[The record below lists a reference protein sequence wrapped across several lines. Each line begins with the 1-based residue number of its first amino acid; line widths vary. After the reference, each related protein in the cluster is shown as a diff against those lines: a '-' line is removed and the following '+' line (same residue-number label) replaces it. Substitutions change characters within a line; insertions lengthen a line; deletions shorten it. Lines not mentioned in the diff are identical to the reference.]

1 MARSFLW
8 PSWWFLSEAAH
19 HDRGDR
25 AGMVNHTNGSIY
37 QKAPMALWG
46 KAVSTGMKTLDSPRP
61 QEVILRLQ
69 TLSHI
74 IQNNNVF
81 SQGEHWIF
89 LSKYKFKLHIY
100 KTVYKERRKKGA
112 RKRSRGREGKE
123 EMENKKSD
131 LEMEIWNLIVA
142 LPGMKF
148 FGDSPFMIRTNPSSF
163 LYTQNF
169 GSFISK
175 SSPLRPTSVC
185 GPPAPPHLRKSREKP
200 SSWTLI
206 DHPSVSLVDR
216 ASFRQRLSGLREFSK
231 TDTEMWELFSNLKK
245 NNNNNNG
252 YHIFFFPATKP
263 TKSPAVL

>member
-1 MARSFLW
+1 
-8 PSWWFLSEAAH
+8 
-19 HDRGDR
+19 
-25 AGMVNHTNGSIY
+25 
-37 QKAPMALWG
+37 MALWG
-46 KAVSTGMKTLDSPRP
+46 RAVSTGMKTLNSPRP

-89 LSKYKFKLHIY
+89 LSKHKFKLHIY

-185 GPPAPPHLRKSREKP
+185 GPPAPPHRRKSREKP
-200 SSWTLI
+200 SSWTLR
-206 DHPSVSLVDR
+206 DLPSVSLVDR
-216 ASFRQRLSGLREFSK
+216 ASFCQRLSRLREFSK
-231 TDTEMWELFSNLKK
+231 TDTEIWELFSNFKK
-245 NNNNNNG
+245 
-252 YHIFFFPATKP
+252 K
-263 TKSPAVL
+263 K